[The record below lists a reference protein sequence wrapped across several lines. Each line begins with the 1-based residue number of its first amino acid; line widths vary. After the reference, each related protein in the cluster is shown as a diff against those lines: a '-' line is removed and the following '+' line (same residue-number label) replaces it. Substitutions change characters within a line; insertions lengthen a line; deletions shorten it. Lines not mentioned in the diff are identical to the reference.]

1 MNVMEKSKSS
11 KRFRDKKDHEHPNPN
26 VRINAVE
33 KLEDPEIV
41 LKVACSD
48 DSPRVRLTAVSRL
61 TNDLHLERVARDG
74 EFLDVRLVAVER
86 MFSQRILADLL
97 KSPDNLE
104 LIGMCFSRI
113 TDRRII
119 ESIAEDTAYS
129 AAVRRMAI
137 EYYADESFLE
147 DAAKEADKE
156 PERKS
161 EEAVE
166 AFVDVY
172 GGGLRGVRAIGRF
185 KRSEKALKALGT
197 IAQKGGETG
206 GLAVEYLC
214 SALASANPKL
224 VECAADEIA
233 VLRDPDL
240 IDCIIR
246 SLDNENL
253 RQPIREVLK
262 RIDTPEARAAIGA
275 GPGAK
280 QTANGRNT
288 R

>member
-11 KRFRDKKDHEHPNPN
+11 KRFRDKKDHEHPNPT

-33 KLEDPEIV
+33 KLDDPEIV
-41 LKVACSD
+41 VQVACTD

-61 TNDLHLERVARDG
+61 KGDLHLEKVAAEA

-97 KSPDNLE
+97 RVPENLE
-104 LIGMCFSRI
+104 LIGICFSRI

-119 ESIAEDTAYS
+119 ESIAEDPAYS

-147 DAAKEADKE
+147 DAAVAAE

-166 AFVDVY
+166 AIVEVY

-185 KRSEKALKALGT
+185 KRSEKALRALGT
-197 IAQKGGETG
+197 IARGGGETG

-224 VECAADEIA
+224 VECAEAELV
-233 VLRDPDL
+233 VLREPDL

-253 RQPIREVLK
+253 RLPIRKVLEK
-262 RIDTPEARAAIGA
+262 IDTPEARAALGA
-275 GPGAK
+275 GLT
-280 QTANGRNT
+280 QN
-288 R
+288 

>member
-1 MNVMEKSKSS
+1 MEKSKSS
-11 KRFRDKKDHEHPNPN
+11 KGFRDKKDHEHPNPT

-41 LKVACSD
+41 VEVACGD
-48 DSPRVRLTAVSRL
+48 DSARVRLTAVSRL
-61 TNDLHLERVARDG
+61 KDDLHLQKVAG
-74 EFLDVRLVAVER
+74 EAKFLDVRLVAVER

-97 KSPDNLE
+97 RSPENLE

-119 ESIAEDTAYS
+119 ESIAEDTA
-129 AAVRRMAI
+129 
-137 EYYADESFLE
+137 
-147 DAAKEADKE
+147 KEAEKE

-224 VECAADEIA
+224 VDCAEAELI
-233 VLRDPDL
+233 VLREPDL

-262 RIDTPEARAAIGA
+262 KIDTPEARAALGA
-275 GPGAK
+275 AL
-280 QTANGRNT
+280 TEN
-288 R
+288 

>member
-26 VRINAVE
+26 VRIKALE

-41 LKVACSD
+41 VGVACSD

-61 TNDLHLERVARDG
+61 KDDLHLQKVASKAK
-74 EFLDVRLVAVER
+74 FLDVRLVAIER

-97 KSPDNLE
+97 RSPENLE

-147 DAAKEADKE
+147 DAAKDAGEE

-161 EEAVE
+161 EESVD

-224 VECAADEIA
+224 VECAEAELI
-233 VLRDPDL
+233 VLQEPDL

-262 RIDTPEARAAIGA
+262 RIDTPEAKAALGA
-275 GPGAK
+275 AL
-280 QTANGRNT
+280 TEN
-288 R
+288 